1 MKVYCKCGALIPE
14 ARLRILPN
22 VLTCV
27 KCSDVQKVSG
37 IQVIHHK
44 TGNEVQ
50 VIHNPET
57 AAHLRKLSSRK
68 TYGAVK
74 TLLSKGSVQS
84 TYSPVKVTHDNNNPK
99 RMQEILERALSMI
112 NVYEY
117 ERIYK
122 FVNSFTSENL
132 ITKETETVILTQ
144 VKERGFPHLLA
155 QAQPKKKQYKQET
168 VTEQVSDDV
177 MDCFRNWKR

>member
-1 MKVYCKCGALIPE
+1 MKVYCKCGTLIPE

-27 KCSDVQKVSG
+27 NCSDVQKVSG
-37 IQVIHHK
+37 IQVVHHK

-74 TLLSKGSVQS
+74 TLLSKGSVQN
-84 TYSPVKVTHDNNNPK
+84 TYSPIKVVYDNNNPK
-99 RMQEILERALSMI
+99 RIQEILERALSMI
-112 NVYEY
+112 DIYDY
-117 ERIYK
+117 DRIYK
-122 FVNSFTSENL
+122 FVNSFTLEKL
-132 ITKETETVILTQ
+132 ITKEAETIILTQ
-144 VKERGFPHLLA
+144 VKEQGFPHLLV
-155 QAQPKKKQYKQET
+155 QVKNKKKQYKQEM

-177 MDCFRNWKR
+177 MHCFRNWKR